1 MPDRLATILDELHAE
16 LESAHD
22 LDDAS
27 RDALRAAAAEI
38 KESLGAD
45 RGSQLD
51 ALRER
56 IERFEGSHP
65 RITEVLRRLVDQ
77 LSEMGI

>member
-16 LESAHD
+16 LESAQD

-38 KESLGAD
+38 KESLDVD

-56 IERFEGSHP
+56 IEGSHP

-77 LSEMGI
+77 LAEMGI